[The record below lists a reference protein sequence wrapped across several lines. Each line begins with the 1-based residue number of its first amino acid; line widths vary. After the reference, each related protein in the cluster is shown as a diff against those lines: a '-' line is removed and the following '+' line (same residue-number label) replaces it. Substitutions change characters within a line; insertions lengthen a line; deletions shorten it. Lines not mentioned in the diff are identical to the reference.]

1 MMALVLTA
9 CNPKTIN
16 YEQHVNTSLTR
27 PLPAG
32 TNQRKPYFR
41 YYLPPNMGVKASNEV
56 ASLIGIGNY
65 ELVMNLKVSRVIA
78 SQEEKALTPED
89 INEDLKANLLY
100 EKEGQY
106 VDINEQN
113 QTFYITVFKQGDKH
127 LSVLLEN
134 NQVEMIAVVAK
145 EDFAYIL
152 EHMMLVLRSIEVDEE
167 KVVKDFSNK
176 EIVEDKTIHEDFF
189 EHAVPESGSLIDMYN
204 RLHPDDPIVE
214 NKQDNVEET
223 KKKE

>member
-1 MMALVLTA
+1 MIVLALTA
-9 CNPKTIN
+9 CSPKKLN
-16 YEQHVNTSLTR
+16 YASQVKTSLKR

-56 ASLIGIGNY
+56 ASLIGIEHY

-78 SQEEKALTPED
+78 SQEQGDLAQEALS
-89 INEDLKANLLY
+89 EDLNKKMIFNTDGKYLDLN
-100 EKEGQY
+100 GQK
-106 VDINEQN
+106 QA
-113 QTFYITVFKQGDKH
+113 FY
-127 LSVLLEN
+127 LSVFEQDPEHVSLLLEN

-145 EDFAYIL
+145 TDFSYVF
-152 EHMMLVLRSIEVDEE
+152 EHMMLVLRSIEVDEK

-176 EIVEDKTIHEDFF
+176 EVIEDKTIHEDFF

-214 NKQDNVEET
+214 NKQDKIEET
-223 KKKE
+223 KEKE